1 MMEPLAQSLRQ
12 AGEWIDKRSLRERAL
27 LFGSII
33 LVLVLA
39 SVNAFFA
46 PMHARQ
52 VKLEKEF
59 NAKLEQ
65 VRYFEVQIQELIAQ
79 SKKDPDKENRA
90 RLAQLRKKLHTLDAS
105 LAGVTQGLVSP
116 REMAKLVEQVLA
128 KNRRLEVVKVESL
141 PPAPLVEAGGEL
153 DGAETV
159 EPSEQLIYK
168 HGMYIELK
176 GGYLDIL
183 NYLKAL
189 EAMPWKMFWGRVTL
203 VSERYPVSRLRL
215 IVYTLSLH
223 EGWIGV

>member
-1 MMEPLAQSLRQ
+1 MMELLRQ
-12 AGEWIDKRSLRERAL
+12 RIQEAGEWIDNRSLRERAL
-27 LFGSII
+27 FFGGVMVAL
-33 LVLVLA
+33 LVV
-39 SVNAFFA
+39 SVKGFFA
-46 PMHARQ
+46 PIHANQ
-52 VKLEKEF
+52 VKLEQEF

-79 SKKDPDKENRA
+79 SKKDPDQENRA
-90 RLAQLRKKLHTLDAS
+90 RLAQLAKKLHTLDAS

-128 KNRRLEVVKVESL
+128 KNRRLEVVKIESL

-153 DGAETV
+153 DGADIV

-183 NYLKAL
+183 KYLKAL